1 MANSIRDVL
10 RYDPK
15 WEINSLADLRLSGMR
30 FNLEQMIEEYVFQ
43 KMEQIRFI
51 ESVSERERRYQARK
65 TYEENDY
72 H

>member
-15 WEINSLADLRLSGMR
+15 WDVNADGMR
-30 FNLEQMIEEYVFQ
+30 FNLEQMIERYVFQ

-51 ESVSERERRYQARK
+51 ESGWERERRYQARK